1 MVKGDQTVSDQAGRW
16 YQASEFAQLTG
27 VTVRALHHY
36 DRLGLLRPSR
46 RTRAGYRLY
55 GERDVARLEQI
66 VALKF
71 IGFSL
76 KEIKMIVDRD
86 ALDLTAMLRLQRET
100 ILRKRRL
107 LDSAVAAI
115 ERAELAINER
125 GEADLETFKQ
135 IIEVMNMENNTNWMM
150 QYYSEEARQ
159 KIEARAKDWTPEK
172 QAKASADW
180 AALFKDVDAAIA
192 EGVDPASERAQQLAA
207 RWDELIRGF
216 TGGDPEIAAG
226 LRKLYADQSN
236 WPATFQKP
244 FNDEH
249 ATFVSKARAHQ
260 QKGS

>member
-1 MVKGDQTVSDQAGRW
+1 MNDKAGRW
-16 YQASEFAQLTG
+16 YQASEFAELTG

-36 DRLGLLRPSR
+36 DRLGLLRPSS

-66 VALKF
+66 IALKF

-76 KEIKMIVDRD
+76 KEIKTILDRE
-86 ALDLTAMLRLQRET
+86 ALDLPTMLRLQRE
-100 ILRKRRL
+100 IIARKRQH
-107 LDSAVAAI
+107 LDSAIAAI
-115 ERAELAINER
+115 ERAERMVSER
-125 GEADLETFKQ
+125 GEADVETFKQ
-135 IIEVMNMENNTNWMM
+135 IIEVMNMDNNTNWMM

-159 KIEARAKDWTPEK
+159 KIEERAKDWTPEK

-180 AALFKDVDAAIA
+180 AALFKDINAAIA
-192 EGVDPASERAQQLAA
+192 DGVDPASERAQQLAA

-226 LRKLYADQSN
+226 LRRLYADQSN
-236 WPATFQKP
+236 WPATFEKP

-249 ATFVSKARAHQ
+249 AAFVSKARAQH

>member
-1 MVKGDQTVSDQAGRW
+1 VNDKAGRW
-16 YQASEFAQLTG
+16 YQASEFAELTG

-36 DRLGLLRPSR
+36 DRLGLLRPSS

-66 VALKF
+66 IALKF

-76 KEIKMIVDRD
+76 KEIKTILDRE
-86 ALDLTAMLRLQRET
+86 ALDLPTMLRLQRE
-100 ILRKRRL
+100 IIARKRQH
-107 LDSAVAAI
+107 LDSAIAAI
-115 ERAELAINER
+115 ERAERMVSER
-125 GEADLETFKQ
+125 GEADVETFKQ
-135 IIEVMNMENNTNWMM
+135 IIEVMNMDNNTNWMM

-159 KIEARAKDWTPEK
+159 KIEERAKDWTPEK

-180 AALFKDVDAAIA
+180 AALFKDINAAIA
-192 EGVDPASERAQQLAA
+192 DGADPASERAQQLAA

-226 LRKLYADQSN
+226 LRRLYADQSN
-236 WPATFQKP
+236 WPTTFEKP

-249 ATFVSKARAHQ
+249 AVFVSKARALH